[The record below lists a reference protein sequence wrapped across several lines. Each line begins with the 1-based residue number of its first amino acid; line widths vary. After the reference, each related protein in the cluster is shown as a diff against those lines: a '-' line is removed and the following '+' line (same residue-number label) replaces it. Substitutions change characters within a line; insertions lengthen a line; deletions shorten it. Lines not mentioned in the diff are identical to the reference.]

1 MMNEEQQEP
10 IIQDV
15 TNVPTESTSTEQAP
29 SDSFDFSGKW
39 AIVGAV
45 LAVVA
50 GGVLTGWLLSTR
62 IASIGQPTESGQV
75 AQEKIK
81 KGSVFGVPK
90 DDTFTD
96 EVVGVVKEGGIDGEG
111 THHLERIGGPSQ
123 TVYLFSSVLDLD
135 QFIDHKVKIWGQTF
149 DAQKAGWLMDVGRLE
164 VLE

>member
-1 MMNEEQQEP
+1 MIEEQQEP

-15 TNVPTESTSTEQAP
+15 TNVPTESTSTEQEP
-29 SDSFDFSGKW
+29 SEPFNFSSKW
-39 AIVGAV
+39 AIVGAAV
-45 LAVVA
+45 AVVA
-50 GGVLTGWLLSTR
+50 GGVLTGWLLSNRT
-62 IASIGQPTESGQV
+62 ASTAQPTESGQV

-81 KGSVFGVPK
+81 KGSVFGAPK
-90 DDTFTD
+90 SDTFTD

-135 QFIDHKVKIWGQTF
+135 QFNDRKVKIWGQTF